1 MKNKIEKIREHNH
14 DEIGGIG
21 LANVKKRLELQY
33 SGKYELN
40 ISSGDAHYQVKLKIQ
55 L

>member
-1 MKNKIEKIREHNH
+1 MINRIEKIGENNH

-33 SGKYELN
+33 CGKYELN
-40 ISSGDAHYQVKLKIQ
+40 ISTKDTDFKVQLKIQ